1 MAITLKFFMI
11 KRGLT
16 VEKMALKSN
25 AKTPDELIAYA
36 KSLNIGVTSADEVLI
51 RDYFTSLPDINS
63 TPEQNETPDIIV
75 AEGEKPMPEK
85 KKRGKKSVGKNV

>member
-16 VEKMALKSN
+16 VEKLALKSN
-25 AKTPDELIAYA
+25 AKTPAELIAYA
-36 KSLNIGVTSADEVLI
+36 KTLDVGVTLADEILI
-51 RDYFTSLPDINS
+51 RDYFTSLPAINN

-75 AEGEKPMPEK
+75 AEGEKSVPEK
-85 KKRGKKSVGKNV
+85 KKRGKKRVGKNV

>member
-16 VEKMALKSN
+16 VEKMAAKSN
-25 AKTPDELIAYA
+25 ARSAEELIAYA
-36 KSLNIGVTSADEVLI
+36 RTLNIGVTAADEALVK
-51 RDYFTSLPDINS
+51 DYFATITTEVLAADSATD
-63 TPEQNETPDIIV
+63 TEQEEV
-75 AEGEKPMPEK
+75 KPVLEK